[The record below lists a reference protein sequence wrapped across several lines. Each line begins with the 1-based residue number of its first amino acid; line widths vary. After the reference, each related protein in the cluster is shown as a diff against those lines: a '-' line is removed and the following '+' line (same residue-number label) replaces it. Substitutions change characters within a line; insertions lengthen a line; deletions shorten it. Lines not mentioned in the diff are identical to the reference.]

1 MKHGSEILR
10 PSSDPVNLQN
20 CIWII
25 KKYLL
30 YKRSAVDSLIAVT
43 QCVITLARLLF
54 KMNDGP
60 VNCHILSRTSK
71 TTQYRH
77 EYG

>member
-1 MKHGSEILR
+1 M
-10 PSSDPVNLQN
+10 
-20 CIWII
+20 
-25 KKYLL
+25 
-30 YKRSAVDSLIAVT
+30 DSLIAVT
-43 QCVITLARLLF
+43 QCVITFARLLF